1 MPTFFAT
8 NQFQREFK
16 KLTPEQRLLFM
27 QAVTRLV
34 NGLRQ
39 RQLPRALRVKRFQG
53 HDGVWEMSW
62 ADDGR
67 ALFTY
72 GEAVKTGEPHV
83 IWLRVGG
90 HEIFE

>member
-8 NQFQREFK
+8 SQFAREYK
-16 KLTPEQRLLFM
+16 KLTPAQKLLFRK
-27 QAVTRLV
+27 AVALLV
-34 NGLRQ
+34 EGLRHG
-39 RQLPRALRVKRFQG
+39 RFRKSLRIKRFQG
-53 HDGVWEMSW
+53 CEGVWEMTW

-72 GEAVKTGEPHV
+72 GAEIKPGEAHV